1 MRVRKRL
8 SAVAVALVAA
18 LAAAGCGGSGS
29 GGSGKTTVTMWIYPV
44 IVDEAKH
51 RAHWDET
58 VKAFQS
64 ANPNIE
70 VKTEI
75 FPWANRDQALATAI
89 AGNKGPDVVYLIPDQ
104 LPKYARNIEPVDKYL
119 DDAAKSDY
127 HENVTKSVSIDGKM
141 MGAPILTS
149 AATPICNKK
158 VFAAVG
164 ETTYPTNW
172 NDLLTLAPKFKAKGY
187 DIAAYPGDS
196 KQTLNQ
202 TFYPLLWS
210 AGGDV
215 FSPDGKSVA
224 FNSDAGKKALT
235 FVKQLVDGGY
245 VDKSLITNV
254 PSIEQTRIGQNKVG
268 CVWHVPVAEVEK
280 LWGKENIQAVPH
292 FSDVKQIGYGTVG
305 SLSMLKGAKDKE
317 AAGKWIAFATNAD
330 NSKKYDTSSNFFSPR
345 KSTGTLYAGDPVL
358 SAQEQQVATS
368 TVGPLH
374 EKARDVQGVLFPEI
388 QAALLGKKSVE
399 QALDDAAKAAAPL
412 LG

>member
-1 MRVRKRL
+1 MRVRKSL

-18 LAAAGCGGSGS
+18 LAATACGGSGS
-29 GGSGKTTVTMWIYPV
+29 GDSGKTTVTMWIYPV

-51 RAHWDET
+51 RAYWDET

-64 ANPNIE
+64 ANPDIQ

-127 HENVTKSVSIDGKM
+127 HENVTKSVSIDGRM

-187 DIAAYPGDS
+187 DITAYAGDS

-224 FNSDAGKKALT
+224 FNSDAGRKALT

-245 VDKSLITNV
+245 VDKGLITNV
-254 PSIEQTRIGQNKVG
+254 PPIEQTRIGQNKVG

-292 FSDVKQIGYGTVG
+292 FTDVKQIGYGTVG
-305 SLSMLKGAKDKE
+305 SLSMLKGAENKE
-317 AAGKWIAFATNAD
+317 AAGKWIAFATNAE
-330 NSKKYDTSSNFFSPR
+330 NTKKYDLASNFFSPR
-345 KSTGTLYAGDPVL
+345 QSTGTLYASDPVL
-358 SAQEQQVATS
+358 SVQEQQVATS